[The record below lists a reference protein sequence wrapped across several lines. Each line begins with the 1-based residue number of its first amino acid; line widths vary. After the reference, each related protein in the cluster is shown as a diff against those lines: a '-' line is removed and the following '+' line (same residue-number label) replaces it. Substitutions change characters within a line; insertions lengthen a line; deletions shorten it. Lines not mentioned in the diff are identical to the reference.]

1 MPGNPGNFYD
11 GQHRAPNHHRLQF
24 KKRIGNTF
32 LIDWHCEAKMYE
44 EDDAVPIYV
53 YARIPFK
60 RVTVQSDHPMTI
72 EQAKLELDQ
81 HFDLADFEPNPEKQ
95 EWWSSKTFIEFKM
108 KTLETKPKSP

>member
-1 MPGNPGNFYD
+1 
-11 GQHRAPNHHRLQF
+11 
-24 KKRIGNTF
+24 
-32 LIDWHCEAKMYE
+32 MYE

-60 RVTVQSDHPMTI
+60 RVTVQSDPMTI